1 MRTTW
6 RRGIWCWGPSPAP
19 LRRRCSL
26 SLIQLLISVAAL
38 LGPGQQRPLH
48 CCCVKV
54 LGCSQTAGPVR
65 LYCVSLALQAV
76 LVSAGFDA
84 AEGDPLGGCRLT
96 PHGYGRMTVRGDP
109 PLRQQRRCAL

>member
-1 MRTTW
+1 M
-6 RRGIWCWGPSPAP
+6 
-19 LRRRCSL
+19 
-26 SLIQLLISVAAL
+26 AAL
-38 LGPGQQRPLH
+38 LGPGQQQPLQ

-54 LGCSQTAGPVR
+54 MGSSHIVGPAR
-65 LYCVSLALQAV
+65 QYFMSLALQAV

-109 PLRQQRRCAL
+109 RCASKVDAHCGWKCVTWDASRYVQQCSGSCAVAAGSRV